1 MSIAVSKDIELTFG
15 SEISYLDLVQGV
27 SDGASALA
35 GFDSDSQYWIGLAV
49 REAVTNAILH
59 GNQEDAKKKV
69 VLVFRICE
77 DRLEIVVR
85 DQGKGMKAL
94 DIPDPLDPENLLRP
108 GGRGIFFVRSFM
120 DSVDFRVPPEGGYEM
135 VMEKVR
141 SQRKQGEEDDN

>member
-1 MSIAVSKDIELTFG
+1 MSGAVSKAIELSFG
-15 SEISYLDLVQGV
+15 SEIGYLDLIQGV
-27 SDGASALA
+27 SDGVSALA

-59 GNQEDAKKKV
+59 GNQKDAKKKV

-77 DRLEIVVR
+77 DRLEIIVR
-85 DQGKGMKAL
+85 DQGKGLEGL

-120 DSVDFRVPPEGGYEM
+120 DSVDFRVSPEGGHEI
-135 VMEKVR
+135 VMKKVR
-141 SQRKQGEEDDN
+141 SQKKRGKEDDN

>member
-85 DQGKGMKAL
+85 DQGKGLKAL

>member
-1 MSIAVSKDIELTFG
+1 MSIAVSKDIELSFG

-85 DQGKGMKAL
+85 DQGKGMKDL

-120 DSVDFRVPPEGGYEM
+120 DSVDFRVPPGGGHEM
-135 VMEKVR
+135 VMEKFR

>member
-1 MSIAVSKDIELTFG
+1 MSGAVSKAIELSFG
-15 SEISYLDLVQGV
+15 SEIGYLDLIQGV
-27 SDGASALA
+27 SDGVSALA

-59 GNQEDAKKKV
+59 GNQKDAKKKV

-77 DRLEIVVR
+77 DRLEIIVR
-85 DQGKGMKAL
+85 DQGKGIEGL

-120 DSVDFRVPPEGGYEM
+120 DSVDFRVSPEGGHEI
-135 VMEKVR
+135 VMKKVR
-141 SQRKQGEEDDN
+141 SQKKWGKEDDN

>member
-1 MSIAVSKDIELTFG
+1 MSIAVSKDIELSFG

-35 GFDSDSQYWIGLAV
+35 GFDSDAQYWIGLAV

-85 DQGKGMKAL
+85 DQGKGMKDL

-120 DSVDFRVPPEGGYEM
+120 DSVDFRLSPEGGHEM

>member
-1 MSIAVSKDIELTFG
+1 VSAAVSRDLEFSFG
-15 SEISYLDLVQGV
+15 SEIGYLDLVQGV
-27 SDGASALA
+27 SDGVSALA
-35 GFDSDSQYWIGLAV
+35 GFDTDSQYWIGLAV

-77 DRLEIVVR
+77 DRLEIIVR
-85 DQGKGMKAL
+85 DQGKGIEGL

-120 DSVDFRVPPEGGYEM
+120 DNVDFRVAPEGGHEI

-141 SQRKQGEEDDN
+141 SQEKRGKDDDN

>member
-1 MSIAVSKDIELTFG
+1 VSIAVSKDIELTFG

>member
-1 MSIAVSKDIELTFG
+1 VSIAVSKDIELTFG

-85 DQGKGMKAL
+85 DQGKGLKAL

-120 DSVDFRVPPEGGYEM
+120 DSVDFRVPPGGGHEM
-135 VMEKVR
+135 VMEKFR